1 MTAQLSIFNDKG
13 VQIDKLAINCQCD
26 TNSID
31 LETINSTYIRVIRNN
46 LRQFTSSTKSRGE
59 VNFSNRKP
67 WKQKGT
73 GRARC
78 GDAKSPHW
86 RKGGVAFGP
95 KPGGSLL
102 TMNKKTS
109 KLAWVGLLQDLIQK
123 ERIKFLDIDANNF
136 KISTAAA
143 KEILNKISGSEIVNN
158 VVFLSSDM
166 SSNFARSIFNIPAI
180 STEMF
185 GRENFLNLSTAKM
198 VVVLKSDVPFFEN
211 LVARSC
217 N

>member
-1 MTAQLSIFNDKG
+1 MSVQLSIFNDKG
-13 VQIDKLAINCQCD
+13 VKVDSLPVNFRCD
-26 TNSID
+26 TNAVD

-59 VNFSNRKP
+59 VSFSNRKP

-95 KPGGSLL
+95 RPGGACLD
-102 TMNKKTS
+102 MNRKTV
-109 KLAWVGLLQDLIQK
+109 KWAWTGLLQDLVT
-123 ERIKFLDIDANNF
+123 RGSVKFLDLDVNKF
-136 KISTAAA
+136 EISTSSA
-143 KEILNKISGSEIVNN
+143 KSIIDSLAGQKGLSN
-158 VVFLSSDM
+158 VVFLTSDLSS
-166 SSNFARSIFNIPAI
+166 SFAASLANLQNV
-180 STEMF
+180 SMEQF
-185 GRENFLNLSTAKM
+185 GREDFLSLSRAKM
-198 VVVLKSDVPFFEN
+198 VVVLKSDVSFFEN